1 LPYGQRAAAGI
12 FQGVLDMHDFL
23 VALAFV
29 AMVTCPAIV
38 GAMPQDDLDED
49 VEAVPNRQ
57 EPCVASHTAGE

>member
-1 LPYGQRAAAGI
+1 
-12 FQGVLDMHDFL
+12 MHDFL

-38 GAMPQDDLDED
+38 GALPQDDMDED

-57 EPCVASHTAGE
+57 EPCAALHIAVE

>member
-1 LPYGQRAAAGI
+1 LPYGQRAAVGI
-12 FQGVLDMHDFL
+12 FQGLLDMHDFL

-38 GAMPQDDLDED
+38 GALPQDDMDED

-57 EPCVASHTAGE
+57 EPCAALHIAVE

>member
-1 LPYGQRAAAGI
+1 
-12 FQGVLDMHDFL
+12 MHDFL